1 MSDAFEIPTDLAGP
15 VVTTAIHAGH
25 ELRPEVSEMIVLD
38 ERTRLREED
47 PFTDLIAAG
56 AETPVVANRSRFE
69 VDLNR
74 PRDRAVYSS
83 ASESWGLDPWKSDVP
98 GDVAERSLAVHDE
111 FYSELAQ
118 ALDRLATR
126 GPFVVFDVHSYNH
139 RRGGVD
145 APPAPAAEN
154 PEVNVGTGS
163 LGRDRWAPV
172 VAALV
177 EGLRETTLHG
187 RCLDVRE
194 NVKFEGAQLARW
206 IHQRYPGRGC
216 ALALEFKK
224 TFMDEWT
231 GAVDPRHL
239 VGLQDALADVVPA
252 VSDSLER
259 VPNR

>member
-1 MSDAFEIPTDLAGP
+1 M
-15 VVTTAIHAGH
+15 
-25 ELRPEVSEMIVLD
+25 
-38 ERTRLREED
+38 
-47 PFTDLIAAG
+47 
-56 AETPVVANRSRFE
+56 
-69 VDLNR
+69 
-74 PRDRAVYSS
+74 
-83 ASESWGLDPWKSDVP
+83 
-98 GDVAERSLAVHDE
+98 
-111 FYSELAQ
+111 
-118 ALDRLATR
+118 
-126 GPFVVFDVHSYNH
+126 VFDVHSYNH

-224 TFMDEWT
+224 PFMDEWT